1 MIKQLLL
8 FLMVMVN
15 LTVLAQDK
23 FTVSGYVKDAETG
36 ELLIGAE
43 VYLKELLK
51 GQSTNHYGF
60 YSITVPEGSYT
71 LVSQYFGF
79 DDFQEKIEF
88 NKNLRINIELGFYL
102 DTLQEV
108 VVESERK
115 DNNTTGTQM
124 GTIELD
130 MNKLKTLPA
139 FMGEVDSLN
148 TIQLLP
154 GVQSA

>member
-1 MIKQLLL
+1 MINRYL
-8 FLMVMVN
+8 FLFLFIAFGFAIN
-15 LTVLAQDK
+15 AQEK

-43 VYLKELLK
+43 VFIKELTK

-60 YSITVPEGSYT
+60 YSITVPKGSYT
-71 LVSQYFGF
+71 LMGQYFGF
-79 DDFQEKIEF
+79 DDFQKKIDLNE
-88 NKNLRINIELGFYL
+88 NLRVNIELGFYL

-115 DNNTTGTQM
+115 DQNTSGTQM

-130 MNKLKTLPA
+130 MNKLKTC
-139 FMGEVDSLN
+139 
-148 TIQLLP
+148 LLYTSP
-154 GVQSA
+154 SPRDRTRSRMPSSA